1 MEGRKIA
8 KISFIHCS
16 FCWCFCHSL
25 DDKVRH
31 ESLFCDVAKKLK
43 KGFVTSEV
51 KSSSIE
57 GFGKLSDDVT
67 EKVIKNNGGSDEN
80 HRGKKLNKEEMGKF
94 NNLENGLVGEIG
106 SRGLF
111 EGDDDVDGA
120 PYTVVVEAVEVSR
133 LEVDVR
139 KRKLDVILNEYQNY
153 QIGLYSKELEKDEAN
168 FMVEMPLSRQEH
180 LLFDK
185 NRENYFKF
193 LKEALDENIFMDV
206 FEEEQWKL
214 EKRKRRLCA
223 QRKRL

>member
-1 MEGRKIA
+1 M
-8 KISFIHCS
+8 
-16 FCWCFCHSL
+16 
-25 DDKVRH
+25 RH
-31 ESLFCDVAKKLK
+31 ESLFCDIAKKLK

-80 HRGKKLNKEEMGKF
+80 HREKGLNKEES
-94 NNLENGLVGEIG
+94 LENGLAGEIG

-153 QIGLYSKELEKDEAN
+153 QIGLHSKELEKDEAN